1 MKRLT
6 AMILL
11 LSCILSLTACS
22 SQPYSPDGTC
32 TFKWDNGVIS
42 ANGKALTNFTEVSG
56 STAKWSN
63 GTSDFSVWIEE
74 ADDLGFISCNN
85 AGVVQDNMDKH
96 KDAYYYLEYMGTKL
110 TYIWTKTG
118 NFRYIAQGYVND
130 NIEVLKKQ
138 LNDDLSKVL
147 LTWGNTKVEMN
158 GVLTFG
164 NDYDQIIIRPSAC
177 LVKGVAKV
185 SAGIKAE
192 CTTPYSHVQG
202 KNTYELMMYSTD
214 NYDYYTYEGLII
226 QLAAGLSLSDYITF
240 K

>member
-1 MKRLT
+1 
-6 AMILL
+6 MILL

-32 TFKWDNGVIS
+32 NFTWDNGIIS
-42 ANGKALTNFTEVSG
+42 ANGKALANFSEISG
-56 STAKWSN
+56 STAKWTN
-63 GTSDFSVWIEE
+63 GTSDFDVWIEE
-74 ADDLGFISCNN
+74 SDDLGFLSVNSQGIT
-85 AGVVQDNMDKH
+85 QENMDKY
-96 KDAYYYLEYMGTKL
+96 KDAYYYTEYLGTML
-110 TYIWTKTG
+110 TFIWTKIG
-118 NFRYIAQGYVND
+118 NYRYIAQGNISND
-130 NIEVLKKQ
+130 NIEVVKKM

-185 SAGIKAE
+185 SVGTKAE

-202 KNTYELMMYSTD
+202 KNTYELMTYS
-214 NYDYYTYEGLII
+214 NGKYDFYTYEGLVI
-226 QLAAGLSLSDYITF
+226 QLASGVALSDYITF